1 MKRNLSALFLC
12 LLMIVSSLAGCM
24 GTDDSV
30 DDSAVT
36 ELENEITMQDK
47 KIAELE
53 AEVAALTTQHQ
64 DAVAELATVQ
74 STLQT
79 TQTSLDSAEA
89 NASMHQAEISSLEGE
104 LDMAQSEISMLNE
117 LMSNMSDQSNETIE
131 GMALQIAELNQH
143 MSNLSSMLNESYD
156 RHQENATLVSQLTA
170 ERDNLQVALEQANNT
185 IAGYLQ
191 DAADA
196 VAHAELQGH
205 VHGIVG
211 ATALDPKT
219 NGDPQISITNNGL
232 STQFTYTSNISEQ
245 HTIYIEFCN
254 TTLGW
259 LDEEAF
265 EFATGED
272 WSLKNGG
279 AGGDTIHNEAY
290 RYASIDAYGFNSY
303 SCVILQ
309 TPVSSNQFNATLTY
323 PNLDLFNNSISTGG
337 ELYISVCRVNDCPH
351 NDDWTMP
358 PYWVSG
364 ELLPHFFTM
373 GDVIPV
379 KINGELPC
387 TLGFITDAGGSCH
400 HQPPA
405 CIDRMFNLVS
415 GIYSSD
421 CQSVL
426 IEEQHYKTTNHTFPN
441 ASFIFFNGGHGG
453 DSTFYVCD
461 VNADAYF
468 RASQYGTLDVYILG
482 LGTSNEHHVSYVFG
496 DFEHNDG
503 SITTSTGGS
512 FHWDLS
518 QNSDI
523 SFLDWTDP
531 DGVC

>member
-1 MKRNLSALFLC
+1 
-12 LLMIVSSLAGCM
+12 
-24 GTDDSV
+24 
-30 DDSAVT
+30 
-36 ELENEITMQDK
+36 
-47 KIAELE
+47 
-53 AEVAALTTQHQ
+53 
-64 DAVAELATVQ
+64 
-74 STLQT
+74 
-79 TQTSLDSAEA
+79 
-89 NASMHQAEISSLEGE
+89 MHQAEISSLEE
-104 LDMAQSEISMLNE
+104 ERDTAQAEIITLHE
-117 LMSNMSDQSNETIE
+117 LMSNMSDQSNETFE
-131 GMALQIAELNQH
+131 SMASQIAELNQH

-196 VAHAELQGH
+196 VALAELQGH

-219 NGDPQISITNNGL
+219 NGDPQVSITNNGL

-254 TTLGW
+254 TTSRW
-259 LDEEAF
+259 SDEEAF
-265 EFATGED
+265 DFATGED

-279 AGGDTIHNEAY
+279 SGETVHNLAY
-290 RYASIDAYGFNSY
+290 RYAYVDEYGFNSY

-323 PNLDLFNNSISTGG
+323 PNLDLFNNSIFTGG
-337 ELYISVCRVNDCPH
+337 DLWISVCRVGDCPLS
-351 NDDWTMP
+351 DDWYLP
-358 PYWVSG
+358 QDG
-364 ELLPHFFTM
+364 FAQGILRPHFFTM
-373 GDVIPV
+373 GDVILV

-387 TLGFITDAGGSCH
+387 TLGFITDAGGSCQ
-400 HQPPA
+400 QPPA
-405 CIDRMFNLVS
+405 CTDRMLNVVT

-426 IEEQHYKTTNHTFPN
+426 IEDQDYETTNHTLPN
-441 ASFIFFNGGHGG
+441 ASLIFFEGGGYG
-453 DSTFYVCD
+453 DSTIYVCD

-468 RASQYGTLDVYILG
+468 DVSQYGTLDVYILG
-482 LGTSNEHHVSYVFG
+482 LGTSNEHHVSFSIASHPN
-496 DFEHNDG
+496 EG
-503 SITTSTGGS
+503 SITTSTGHGS

-518 QNSDI
+518 QYSDI